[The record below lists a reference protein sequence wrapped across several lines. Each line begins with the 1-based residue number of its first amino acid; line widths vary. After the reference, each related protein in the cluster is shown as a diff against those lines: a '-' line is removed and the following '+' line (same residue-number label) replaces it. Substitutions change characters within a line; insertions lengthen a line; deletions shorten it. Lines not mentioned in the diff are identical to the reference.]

1 VGALLVGET
10 TEVFGQDP
18 TGAYWYVRN
27 PDVENGFCW
36 LWGEY
41 ATVTGDVQA
50 LPVYTP
56 PPTPTPAPAFDAEYT
71 GLDTCSGWYLE
82 FKLTNSGQVPF
93 RSLSISVLN
102 HKNDETLSSSENRF
116 INHDGCVET
125 AVLNSLAPGEKIF
138 VSSPTFNYDP
148 SGDKLLATI
157 RLCTE
162 DDLKGTCVTREL
174 EIKP

>member
-1 VGALLVGET
+1 LLVGEI
-10 TEVFGQDP
+10 TEVFGRDP

-41 ATVTGDVQA
+41 ATVSGDVQA

-82 FKLTNSGQVPF
+82 FRLINTGPVPF
-93 RSLSISVLN
+93 RSFSISVFN
-102 HKNDETLSSSENRF
+102 DKNDETLSVSENRF
-116 INHDGCVET
+116 ISINGCAET
-125 AVLNSLAPGEKIF
+125 AVLNSLSSGERII
-138 VSSPTFNYDP
+138 VSSPTFDYDP
-148 SGDKLLATI
+148 SGDKLLVTI

-162 DDLKGTCVTREL
+162 DDLYGTCVKKEL
-174 EIKP
+174 NVKP